1 MFETTQKRKRY
12 DGQFRISA
20 SKVVPSNEMAVQDLS
35 KELDIKDSTLRRRP
49 CEYREMGERLPRQR
63 KPRDRQGPRDR
74 GASQKGRGA
83 RARER
88 ALKKF
93 PGFLEP
99 GPCARHGFLK
109 AHRGEFGPI
118 GGCEL
123 HCPSMRPNSSDMLI
137 VAAAAVLSAGL
148 PPATSGWFR
157 RNGRRFC
164 HGFRASGRFSTG
176 LFTVGFAALGK
187 RRRVVVFRAG
197 SVCETV
203 QKLRGRGSLVLKM
216 AHPNTRS
223 SPVGAGRGHRDY

>member
-1 MFETTQKRKRY
+1 MDRIGHQVKGEGCSKRPKRENATT
-12 DGQFRISA
+12 GNSE
-20 SKVVPSNEMAVQDLS
+20 S
-35 KELDIKDSTLRRRP
+35 RRRRWFP
-49 CEYREMGERLPRQR
+49 QTRWRCGIFLRSSTSKTRPSEGGPASTGRWAKRLPRQR

-88 ALKKF
+88 TLKKF

-109 AHRGEFGPI
+109 AHRDEFGPI

-137 VAAAAVLSAGL
+137 VAAAAALSAGL
-148 PPATSGWFR
+148 PPATSGRFR
-157 RNGRRFC
+157 GKRTPILPWVSRFWAVFDGVVRCRLRRP
-164 HGFRASGRFSTG
+164 
-176 LFTVGFAALGK
+176 GK

-203 QKLRGRGSLVLKM
+203 QRLQGVRLC
-216 AHPNTRS
+216 
-223 SPVGAGRGHRDY
+223 